1 MKIGRKVADF
11 GNSFNNFMVDGYYI
25 ELATNVVKISKKKAE
40 DLLVDRISR
49 PEDLLDRLLI
59 STEIE
64 GEESYYLVGKLAEDN
79 QLANSH
85 VNKMHD
91 KINSPIPYISFLGA
105 IAYYHALNADKDDN
119 EVEIENMNMMLPI
132 WLLKR
137 EEKFSIAHKKM
148 EQRFIGEH
156 KVKVLTPGMERDLTI
171 TVTTAKC
178 RNESEVA
185 RHSLKY
191 KMVLKDKN
199 SNVISI
205 EKRYESEK
213 FDDYEVVLTD
223 IGGGSTDAVQLGKS
237 LTTPK
242 HRDSFQ
248 VIDIEP
254 FLGYLERFRKEKLI
268 QYFKDLRT
276 LEKFIVNNY
285 KNQEY
290 VLSNENTGEEYDF
303 TSEIVGALQE
313 YATILVAKVL
323 DVFIP
328 SSTNTVL
335 KFIYIGGEAPVLEPY
350 IRLALLDHMS
360 ETAAKNNHFF
370 LNDIIQSNEKEVFAP
385 TSRTINLAALELK
398 AIDEMKGQLA

>member
-11 GNSFNNFMVDGYYI
+11 GNSFNNFTVDGYYF
-25 ELATNVVKISKKKAE
+25 ELATNVVKVSKKKAE
-40 DLLVDRISR
+40 DLLVERIQN
-49 PEDLLDRLLI
+49 PEDLLNSLLI
-59 STEIE
+59 STETD
-64 GEESYYLVGKLAEDN
+64 GDESYYVLGQLAEDN

-91 KINSPIPYISFLGA
+91 KIKSPIPYISFLGA

-119 EVEIENMNMMLPI
+119 EIEIEFMSMMLPI

-137 EEKFSIAHKKM
+137 EEKFSIAHEMM

-156 KVKVLTPGMERDLTI
+156 KVKVLTPGMTRELTI
-171 TVTTAKC
+171 IVNTAKC

-191 KMVLKDKN
+191 KMVAKDNN
-199 SNVISI
+199 SNVMSI
-205 EKRYESEK
+205 EKRSESEK
-213 FDDYEVVLTD
+213 FDNFDTVLID
-223 IGGGSTDAVQLGKS
+223 IGGGSTDAVRLGKG

-254 FLGYLERFRKEKLI
+254 FLGYVDRFRKEKVI

-276 LEKFIVNNY
+276 LEAFIVKNY
-285 KNQEY
+285 KNQKY
-290 VLSNENTGEEYDF
+290 VLLDENTGQEYDF
-303 TSEIVGALQE
+303 TTEIVTALQE
-313 YATILVAKVL
+313 YAEILVAKVI

-335 KFIYIGGEAPVLEPY
+335 KFIYIGGEAPILEPY
-350 IRLALLDHMS
+350 IIVSLLGYMNEAS
-360 ETAAKNNHFF
+360 VKNNHFF
-370 LNDIIQSNEKEVFAP
+370 LSDIIKRDEKEIFAP
-385 TSRTINLAALELK
+385 TSRTINLVALELK
-398 AIDEMKGQLA
+398 AIDEAKEQLA

>member
-1 MKIGRKVADF
+1 MKIGRNVADF
-11 GNSFNNFMVDGYYI
+11 GNSFNNFTVDGYYF
-25 ELATNVVKISKKKAE
+25 ELATNVVKVSKKKAE
-40 DLLVDRISR
+40 DLLVERILN
-49 PEDLLDRLLI
+49 PEDLLNSLLI
-59 STEIE
+59 STEID
-64 GEESYYLVGKLAEDN
+64 GEESYYVLGRLAEDN

-91 KINSPIPYISFLGA
+91 KIKSPIPYISFLGA

-119 EVEIENMNMMLPI
+119 EVEIEYMSMMLPI

-137 EEKFSIAHKKM
+137 EEKFSIAHKMM

-156 KVKVLTPGMERDLTI
+156 KVKVLTPGMERELTI
-171 TVTTAKC
+171 TVNTAKC
-178 RNESEVA
+178 RNESEIA

-191 KMVLKDKN
+191 KMVAKDKN
-199 SNVISI
+199 SDVISI
-205 EKRYESEK
+205 EKRLEAEK
-213 FDDYEVVLTD
+213 FDDFEVVLTD
-223 IGGGSTDAVQLGKS
+223 IGGGSTDAVRLGKG

-254 FLGYLERFRKEKLI
+254 FLGYIDRFRKEKVL

-276 LEKFIVNNY
+276 LETFIVKNY
-285 KNQEY
+285 KDQEY
-290 VLSNENTGEEYDF
+290 VLTDENTGQEHDF
-303 TSEIVGALQE
+303 TSEIVEALQE
-313 YATILVAKVL
+313 YAKILVAKVL

-350 IRLALLDHMS
+350 IRLALLEHMN

-370 LNDIIQSNEKEVFAP
+370 LSDIIKRDEKEIFAP

-398 AIDEMKGQLA
+398 AIDETKEQLA

>member
-11 GNSFNNFMVDGYYI
+11 GNSFNNFMVDGYYF

-40 DLLVDRISR
+40 DLLVDRILN

-59 STEIE
+59 STEID
-64 GEESYYLVGKLAEDN
+64 GEESYFLVGKLAEDN

-91 KINSPIPYISFLGA
+91 KINSPIPYVSFLGA
-105 IAYYHALNADKDDN
+105 IAYYHALNADKEDN

-137 EEKFSIAHKKM
+137 EEKFSVAHKKM
-148 EQRFIGEH
+148 EERFIGEH
-156 KVKVLTPGMERDLTI
+156 EVKVLTPGMERELSI
-171 TVTTAKC
+171 TVNSAKC
-178 RNESEVA
+178 KNESEIA
-185 RHSLKY
+185 RHALKY
-191 KMVLKDKN
+191 KMVAKDKN

-205 EKRYESEK
+205 EKRNEVEK
-213 FDDYEVVLTD
+213 FNDYEVVLTD
-223 IGGGSTDAVQLGKS
+223 IGGGSTDAVRLGKG

-254 FLGYLERFRKEKLI
+254 FLGYIEQFRKEKLI
-268 QYFKDLRT
+268 QFFKDLRT
-276 LEKFIVNNY
+276 LEQFIVNNY
-285 KNQEY
+285 KEQKY
-290 VLSNENTGEEYDF
+290 VLYNENTGKSHDF
-303 TSEIVGALQE
+303 TTEIVEVLQE
-313 YATILVAKVL
+313 YARILVAKVL

-350 IRLALLDHMS
+350 IRIALLDHMS
-360 ETAAKNNHFF
+360 ETAANNNHFF
-370 LNDIIQSNEKEVFAP
+370 LNDVIQNDEKEVFAP

-398 AIDEMKGQLA
+398 AIDDMKEQLA

>member
-11 GNSFNNFMVDGYYI
+11 GNSFNNFMVDGYYF

-40 DLLVDRISR
+40 DLLVDRILN
-49 PEDLLDRLLI
+49 PEDLLDSLLI
-59 STEIE
+59 STEIN
-64 GEESYYLVGKLAEDN
+64 GEESYYLVGQLAEDN

-91 KINSPIPYISFLGA
+91 KINSHIPYISFLGA
-105 IAYYHALNADKDDN
+105 IAYYHALSADKEDN

-148 EQRFIGEH
+148 EERFIGEH
-156 KVKVLTPGMERDLTI
+156 KVKVLTPGMERELSI
-171 TVTTAKC
+171 TVNSAKC
-178 RNESEVA
+178 KNESEIA
-185 RHSLKY
+185 RHALKY
-191 KMVLKDKN
+191 KMVAKDKN

-205 EKRYESEK
+205 EKRHEVEK
-213 FDDYEVVLTD
+213 FNDYEVVLTD
-223 IGGGSTDAVQLGKS
+223 IGGGSTDAVRLGKG

-254 FLGYLERFRKEKLI
+254 FLGYLEQFRKEKLI
-268 QYFKDLRT
+268 QFFKDLRT

-285 KNQEY
+285 KEQKY
-290 VLSNENTGEEYDF
+290 VLYNENTGESHDF
-303 TSEIVGALQE
+303 TTEIVEALQE
-313 YATILVAKVL
+313 YARILVVKVL

-350 IRLALLDHMS
+350 IRVALLDHMS
-360 ETAAKNNHFF
+360 ETAANNNHFF
-370 LNDIIQSNEKEVFAP
+370 LNNIIQNDDKEVFAP

-398 AIDEMKGQLA
+398 AIDDMKEQLA

>member
-1 MKIGRKVADF
+1 MKIGRNVADF
-11 GNSFNNFMVDGYYI
+11 GNSFNNFMVDGYYF

-40 DLLVDRISR
+40 DLLVDRISN

-64 GEESYYLVGKLAEDN
+64 GEESYYLVGQLAEDN

-91 KINSPIPYISFLGA
+91 KIKSPIPYISFLGA
-105 IAYYHALNADKDDN
+105 IAYYHALNADNEDN
-119 EVEIENMNMMLPI
+119 IIEIDYMSMMLPI

-148 EQRFIGEH
+148 EERFSGEH
-156 KVKVLTPGMERDLTI
+156 KVKVLTPGMEKELTI
-171 TVTTAKC
+171 TVQRAKC
-178 RNESEVA
+178 LNESEIA

-191 KMVLKDKN
+191 KMVAKDKN
-199 SNVISI
+199 SGVISI
-205 EKRYESEK
+205 EKRQEAEK

-223 IGGGSTDAVQLGKS
+223 IGGGSTDAVRLGKG

-268 QYFKDLRT
+268 QFFKDLRT

-285 KNQEY
+285 KEQRY
-290 VLSNENTGEEYDF
+290 VLMNENTGEEYTF
-303 TSEIVGALQE
+303 TDEIVEALQE
-313 YATILVAKVL
+313 YARILVAKVL

-350 IRLALLDHMS
+350 IRQALLDHMS
-360 ETAAKNNHFF
+360 ETAAENNHFF
-370 LNDIIQSNEKEVFAP
+370 LTDIIKSDEKEVFTP
-385 TSRTINLAALELK
+385 TSRTINLVALELK
-398 AIDEMKGQLA
+398 AINETKEQLA